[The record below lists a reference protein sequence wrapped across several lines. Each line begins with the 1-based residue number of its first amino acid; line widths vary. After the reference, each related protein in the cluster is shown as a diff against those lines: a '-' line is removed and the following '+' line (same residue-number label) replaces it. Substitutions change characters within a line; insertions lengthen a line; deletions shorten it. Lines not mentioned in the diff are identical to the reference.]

1 LKVGD
6 PVRLLKKQTGLI
18 GMLSKPGGYSPDR
31 LVERLAPYASDEHYD
46 ILGLHLYTFDRMEG
60 TEWRRQR
67 MLSPKKAT
75 GTGALP

>member
-6 PVRLLKKQTGLI
+6 SIRLLKKQTGLI
-18 GMLSKPGGYSPDR
+18 GMLSKAGGYSPD
-31 LVERLAPYASDEHYD
+31 RLAPYASDEHYD
-46 ILGLHLYTFDRMEG
+46 ILRLHLYTFDRVEG

-67 MLSPKKAT
+67 RLSPKKAT

>member
-18 GMLSKPGGYSPDR
+18 GMLSKPCGYSPDR
-31 LVERLAPYASDEHYD
+31 LVERLAPYASYEHYD

-60 TEWRRQR
+60 MEWRRQR
-67 MLSPKKAT
+67 MFSSKKAT
-75 GTGALP
+75 GTGPLP